1 MICIMKRKLLYIIL
15 SISLLINL
23 VFFLEEGYHIYNIKR
38 TVNVDT
44 LTYDVLPNLKIF
56 QQKLLEGGG
65 IYFR

>member
-44 LTYDVLPNLKIF
+44 LTYDVLPSLVIVK
-56 QQKLLEGGG
+56 K
-65 IYFR
+65 